1 MMLNIAKSFMLETV
15 RNKGVFIGNT
25 IPVFTFL
32 LCSWGVSL
40 AMKSSPETLDFMIK
54 GQFLPISIMLLI
66 FSFAFSSSTTYLA
79 DLKANNT
86 LQWLKRTD
94 ILPATY
100 FIGMGIGVF
109 LLMNSLLILVLLGY
123 ALLISMSLQSIIAI
137 ILICNFVL
145 LAMYPLSF
153 IIAGFVK
160 NGKTAQSMLVPIMLI
175 FMFSITMPSLFITL
189 ADKQPQDYYLFL
201 AWNPML
207 YLTDMLQFQL
217 NLQDQTWLPM
227 YQYFIIL
234 SIFCVSLMFLAKKIY
249 MR

>member
-1 MMLNIAKSFMLETV
+1 MLYIAKSFVLESV
-15 RNKGVFIGNT
+15 RNIGVFIGN
-25 IPVFTFL
+25 IFSVFIFL

-54 GQFLPISIMLLI
+54 GQFLPTSIIILI
-66 FSFAFSSSTTYLA
+66 FLFAFSSTTTYLA
-79 DLKANNT
+79 DLKTNNT

-109 LLMNSLLILVLLGY
+109 LIMNSVLIFVLLGY
-123 ALLISMSLQSIIAI
+123 ALLISMSLQSIITI
-137 ILICNFVL
+137 VLICNFVL

-153 IIAGFVK
+153 IIAGLVK
-160 NGKTAQSMLVPIMLI
+160 NGKTAQSMLVPIILI

-234 SIFCVSLMFLAKKIY
+234 SIFCLSLMFLAKKIY

>member
-1 MMLNIAKSFMLETV
+1 MMLTIAKNFILETV
-15 RNKGVFIGNT
+15 RNTGVFIGNT

-66 FSFAFSSSTTYLA
+66 FSFAFSSATTYLA
-79 DLKANNT
+79 DLKANST

-109 LLMNSLLILVLLGY
+109 LLMNTVLILILLGY
-123 ALLISMSLQSIIAI
+123 ALLISISLKSFFVI

-153 IIAGFVK
+153 IIAGLVK
-160 NGKTAQSMLVPIMLI
+160 NGKTAQSMLVPVMLI

-189 ADKQPQDYYLFL
+189 ADKQPQDYYVFL
-201 AWNPML
+201 SWNPML
-207 YLTDMLQFQL
+207 YLTDLLQFQL
-217 NLQDQTWLPM
+217 NLQQQTWLPT

-234 SIFCVSLMFLAKKIY
+234 SVICMGLMVFAKKIY

>member
-1 MMLNIAKSFMLETV
+1 MIYIAKSFVLESV
-15 RNKGVFIGNT
+15 RNIGVFIGN
-25 IPVFTFL
+25 IFSVFIFL

-54 GQFLPISIMLLI
+54 GQFLPTSIIILI
-66 FSFAFSSSTTYLA
+66 FLFAFSSTTTYLA

-109 LLMNSLLILVLLGY
+109 LIMNSVLILVLLGY
-123 ALLISMSLQSIIAI
+123 ALLISMSLQSIITI

-160 NGKTAQSMLVPIMLI
+160 NGKTAQSMLVPIILI

-234 SIFCVSLMFLAKKIY
+234 SIFCLSLMFLAKKIY